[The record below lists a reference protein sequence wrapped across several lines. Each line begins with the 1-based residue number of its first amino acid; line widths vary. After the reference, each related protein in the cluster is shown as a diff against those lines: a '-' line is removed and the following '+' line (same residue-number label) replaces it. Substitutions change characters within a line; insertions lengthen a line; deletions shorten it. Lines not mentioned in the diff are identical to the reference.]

1 MTTHRK
7 LHRHIVNT
15 GVTIKITV
23 RLHCYGA
30 VALALCTSSHRS
42 SCVPQVRCKFG
53 SFDMIQELDNN
64 RKIRQCNWVRFVIAT
79 EDRLAN
85 TCSSLQ
91 AAEGE
96 TKCSDGLE
104 ANMTAVLVDGQ
115 PVFEVTRSIL
125 PHTPIVVQFQGLSV
139 HSGSAPAELQGNC
152 SVHIRPMSCMLF

>member
-1 MTTHRK
+1 MHVFTPQ
-7 LHRHIVNT
+7 LF
-15 GVTIKITV
+15 
-23 RLHCYGA
+23 
-30 VALALCTSSHRS
+30 
-42 SCVPQVRCKFG
+42 VPQVRCKFG

-104 ANMTAVLVDGQ
+104 ANMSAVLLDGQ

-152 SVHIRPMSCMLF
+152 SIPIRPMSCMRF